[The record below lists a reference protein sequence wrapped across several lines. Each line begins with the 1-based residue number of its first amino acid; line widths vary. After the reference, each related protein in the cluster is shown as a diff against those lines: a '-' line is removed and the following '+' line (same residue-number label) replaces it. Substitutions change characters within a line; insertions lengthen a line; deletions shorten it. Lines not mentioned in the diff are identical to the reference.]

1 MKRAFQGSLL
11 GVLCFLGS
19 AFGASPTYDV
29 TITAGTHDRKNVPVC
44 ISIPPVSLPAKPT
57 TVILTGPDGKT
68 IPAQLTGPGLLAP
81 KESWR
86 EIHFILPR
94 LKAGESL
101 SLKATLSTEAP
112 PRGDTF
118 SWHDRAGDSTELHFG
133 SRPVLRYHY
142 RAYDDSSEAARVRTY
157 KVFHHL
163 FAPKGDVL
171 TTGGL
176 SDDPDVHSPHH
187 RGIFFGYNRVR
198 YGNGKTADVWH
209 CTNGAHQAHDRF
221 LASEAGP
228 VLGRHRLAI
237 SWHGTDKQAFAKEER
252 ELTVYNVPGG
262 QLVEFASRLSTPAGP
277 VKLDGDPQHA
287 GVQFRADNEVF
298 AKTSQQTIYV
308 RPDGTGKPGE
318 TRNWDPKTRQGPVNL
333 PWNAMSFVLRSK
345 RYTVAY
351 LDHPKN
357 PKEARF
363 SEREFGRFGSYFE
376 YTLEKGK
383 PLTVDY
389 RLWLQEGLMKPKD
402 VAALSNDFVEPVRVT
417 VRAR

>member
-1 MKRAFQGSLL
+1 MKRTSQGALL
-11 GVLCFLGS
+11 AALCFGGS

-29 TITAGTHDRKNVPVC
+29 TVTAGAHDRKNVPVR
-44 ISIPPVSLPAKPT
+44 VSLPSVPLRAEPT
-57 TVILTGPDGKT
+57 TVILAGPDGKT
-68 IPAQLTGPGLLAP
+68 IPAQLTRPGLLAP
-81 KESWR
+81 EGSWR

-101 SLKATLSTEAP
+101 RLKATLSEDPP

-118 SWHDRAGDSTELHFG
+118 SWHDRAGDSTELRFG
-133 SRPVLRYHY
+133 TRPVLRYHY
-142 RAYDDSSEAARVRTY
+142 RAYDESSEAARVRTY

-163 FAPKGDVL
+163 YSPKGDVL

-187 RGIFFGYNRVR
+187 RGIFYGFNRIR

-209 CTNGAHQAHDRF
+209 CTNGAHQVHDHF

-228 VLGRHRLAI
+228 VLGRHRMAL
-237 SWHGTDKQAFAKEER
+237 SWHGQGKQAFANEER

-262 QLVEFASRLSTPAGP
+262 QLVEFASRLSISADP

-287 GVQFRADNEVF
+287 GLHFRADNEVF
-298 AKTSQQTIYV
+298 AKTSGQTIFV
-308 RPDGTGKPGE
+308 RPDGAGKPGE

-333 PWNAMSFVLRSK
+333 PWDAMSFVLRSK

-357 PKEARF
+357 PKESRH
-363 SEREFGRFGSYFE
+363 SEREYGRFGSYFE
-376 YTLEKGK
+376 YALEKDK
-383 PLTVDY
+383 PLTVTY
-389 RLWLQEGLMKPKD
+389 RLWLQEGLMKPEE
-402 VAALSNDFVEPVRVT
+402 VAVLSTSFVDPVGVT
-417 VRAR
+417 VKAR